1 MKTEPQPTRNR
12 SPRQRNWDGHRLLAP
27 VLCWAACCS
36 VTHKK
41 RLAGHRSCSFAVR
54 SESAYSRLSR
64 VGLICDVGFRNRL
77 RNCPTATVM
86 ANGWAARLAGDESAN
101 ASCVGRRVRD
111 YRLWPKPLTWPC
123 QPEYPSSQIVCLHQR
138 QRTTR
143 KVKSLVNIL
152 SFLLIVTLPGHL
164 PKIVNDALMQPND
177 QAQAQPPTAT
187 LERKEKD

>member
-54 SESAYSRLSR
+54 CESAYSGLSR

-86 ANGWAARLAGDESAN
+86 ANGWEACLAGDESAI
-101 ASCVGRRVRD
+101 ASGLRATNPRVRPG
-111 YRLWPKPLTWPC
+111 PKPLTWPC

-164 PKIVNDALMQPND
+164 PKIVNDALMQPNGKVE
-177 QAQAQPPTAT
+177 P
-187 LERKEKD
+187 